1 MRPQLSQGGNCTAC
15 LSLPLS
21 LTAHLGVL
29 SSGVSVWEATCGGL
43 SLFLNFL
50 FGNGSQEAAKVV
62 DRVPWTCHPISSILP
77 ATVAKAGPH
86 IGTIQTFH

>member
-1 MRPQLSQGGNCTAC
+1 MWC
-15 LSLPLS
+15 LE
-21 LTAHLGVL
+21 
-29 SSGVSVWEATCGGL
+29 SV
-43 SLFLNFL
+43 LNFL

-77 ATVAKAGPH
+77 ATVANAGPD